1 MSRGPLERSLR
12 RATAAFAGLM
22 VATFAVVLPQVAYK
36 TEDAVFQRQ
45 TAHML
50 AVLQANPAAP
60 LAPGM
65 RVLGAGDPLPRAL
78 RERIAALPPGIH
90 ELNDVD
96 LDAAE
101 SASPAAATAET
112 DLFVGIAATGAG
124 RLELVYDVRPFE
136 AFDEA
141 IAAPEYDA
149 VILAGVALAIG
160 GGLLLVRHLRR
171 VFASLR
177 TLAPLL
183 RHDAPTNAHELA
195 APYGDDEIGE
205 LARELVS
212 SRNQLAEALDRE
224 RRFTRE
230 ASHELRTPVAVVA
243 GAVELLRR
251 DGRLAPVAEAL
262 VERIAGAN
270 NRIEA
275 LIQAF
280 LWLAREPRRAEELQT
295 MTLQPLLQRVLLDLR
310 RAGGDAD
317 DVQLHVGADLPF
329 EGEPLCAEIVL
340 RNLVD
345 NALRHRG
352 DGPVAIHVDG
362 ELRIVNTL
370 PDGPTPAGSSHGL
383 GLGIARDLCRRFG
396 WRLLVTQQDG
406 RHTAA
411 VRFAAAGD

>member
-1 MSRGPLERSLR
+1 MVKAAGKTAIITIDGSLVNRG
-12 RATAAFAGLM
+12 AWIGQNMCTGLVSYEGISAQINEA
-22 VATFAVVLPQVAYK
+22 VA
-36 TEDAVFQRQ
+36 D
-45 TAHML
+45 
-50 AVLQANPAAP
+50 
-60 LAPGM
+60 
-65 RVLGAGDPLPRAL
+65 
-78 RERIAALPPGIH
+78 PGIENIVLDINSYGGEASGMSALAGKIKAATKRKH
-90 ELNDVD
+90 VVAVINDV
-96 LDAAE
+96 AA
-101 SASPAAATAET
+101 SAGYGLASGADEIVVSPTSIVGSIGVVSGGFGFDQALAR
-112 DLFVGIAATGAG
+112 LGIAR
-124 RLELVYDVRPFE
+124 RL
-136 AFDEA
+136 
-141 IAAPEYDA
+141 
-149 VILAGVALAIG
+149 
-160 GGLLLVRHLRR
+160 
-171 VFASLR
+171 
-177 TLAPLL
+177 
-183 RHDAPTNAHELA
+183 
-195 APYGDDEIGE
+195 
-205 LARELVS
+205 
-212 SRNQLAEALDRE
+212 
-224 RRFTRE
+224 
-230 ASHELRTPVAVVA
+230 
-243 GAVELLRR
+243 
-251 DGRLAPVAEAL
+251 
-262 VERIAGAN
+262 RIAGAN

-352 DGPVAIHVDG
+352 DGPVTIHVDG

>member
-22 VATFAVVLPQVAYK
+22 VVTFAIVLPQIAFK
-36 TEDAVFQRQ
+36 TEDAVFQRL

-50 AVLQANPAAP
+50 AVLQADPSTP

-96 LDAAE
+96 LE
-101 SASPAAATAET
+101 AAATAATAAET

-160 GGLLLVRHLRR
+160 GGLLLARHLRR

-183 RHDAPTNAHELA
+183 RHDAPANAHELA

-251 DGRLAPVAEAL
+251 DGQLAPVAEAL

-310 RAGGDAD
+310 RAGGAAD
-317 DVQLHVGADLPF
+317 DVQLHVATDLPF

-352 DGPVAIHVDG
+352 DGPVVIHVDG
-362 ELRIVNTL
+362 EVRIVNTL
-370 PDGPTPAGSSHGL
+370 PDGPATAGSSHGL

-411 VRFAAAGD
+411 VRFSPAAD